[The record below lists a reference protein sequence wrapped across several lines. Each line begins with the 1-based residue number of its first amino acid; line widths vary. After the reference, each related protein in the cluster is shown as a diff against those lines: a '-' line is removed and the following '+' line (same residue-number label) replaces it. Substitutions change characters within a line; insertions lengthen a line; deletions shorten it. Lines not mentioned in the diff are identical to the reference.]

1 MKKIIAIFLVSLVIV
16 SCGNDKKAQLQKLK
30 KQQLDVA
37 QQIKQLEDELRAMGD
52 TSVKAVVK
60 NKLVAITEIKPMDF
74 EHFIEIQGKIDGE
87 DLASAMCEVQMGTI
101 TRINVKV
108 GEYVKKGQT
117 LIEMDV
123 TAYLEKL
130 AALKK
135 KLDYTTTVY
144 EKQKSLW
151 EQNIGVE
158 VSFLQTKAEKEY
170 LEKEVSSLIEQ
181 IDMYKI
187 KAPISGRVEDIMYKI
202 GQSVTPGY
210 PVVRV
215 LSFDKVKV
223 VADVPEVYSSKVKS
237 GSQVKILIP
246 DLNKEI
252 NASVTHASKFINPV
266 NRTFTIESQL
276 NPGVADFR
284 ANMIAVIKIIDYK
297 ANNAFAIPVN
307 SIQNDNG
314 GEFVFVVKDI
324 NGQLVAKKQYI
335 KVGIMYNGLTE
346 IIEGVK
352 EGDKIIT
359 TGYQDLEED
368 MPIKL

>member
-1 MKKIIAIFLVSLVIV
+1 MKKIISIFLVSLVIV
-16 SCGNDKKAQLQKLK
+16 SCSNDKKAQLQKLK
-30 KQQLDVA
+30 KQQVEVA

-52 TSVKAVVK
+52 TTVKAVVK
-60 NKLVAITEIKPMDF
+60 NKLVAITEIKPVDF
-74 EHFIEIQGKIDGE
+74 EHFIEIQGKIDG
-87 DLASAMCEVQMGTI
+87 DDNVSAMAEAPGTI
-101 TRINVKV
+101 TRVIVKA
-108 GEYVKKGQT
+108 GDIVKKGQV
-117 LIEMDV
+117 LIEMD
-123 TAYLEKL
+123 ASALYEQLSG
-130 AALKK
+130 LKK
-135 KLDYTTTVY
+135 NLELATTVF

-151 EQNIGVE
+151 EQNIGSE
-158 VSFLQTKAEKEY
+158 VQYLQAKTTKES
-170 LEKEVSSLIEQ
+170 LEKQVAAMMEQ
-181 IDMYKI
+181 IDMYRI
-187 KAPISGRVEDIMYKI
+187 KSPINGRAEDVLFKV
-202 GQSVTPGY
+202 GQTASPGY

-215 LSFDKVKV
+215 VSFDKVKV
-223 VADVPEVYSSKVKS
+223 VAEVPEVYSSKVKS

-297 ANNAFAIPVN
+297 AKDAFAIPVN

-314 GEFVFVVKDI
+314 GEFVFVAKDI